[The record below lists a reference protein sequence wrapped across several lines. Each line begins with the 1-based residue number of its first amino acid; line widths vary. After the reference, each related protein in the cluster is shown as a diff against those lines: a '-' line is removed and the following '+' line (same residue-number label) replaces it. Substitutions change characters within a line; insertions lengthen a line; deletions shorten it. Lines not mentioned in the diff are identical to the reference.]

1 MHSTLSSAD
10 PLPGG
15 EGGEGGDGSDDL
27 VTVMQSATILS
38 VQLSSEQ
45 PRPRGNATRP
55 GGPSRLRD
63 LRNLG
68 PASERMLVAAGINTP
83 DELDRLGSVEA
94 YRRAI
99 DAGGHRSLNFL
110 WSLDAA
116 LLDVDWRD
124 LPPDRKSL
132 LRDQV
137 RP

>member
-1 MHSTLSSAD
+1 MPSARISTVRSNPD
-10 PLPGG
+10 
-15 EGGEGGDGSDDL
+15 
-27 VTVMQSATILS
+27 
-38 VQLSSEQ
+38 Q
-45 PRPRGNATRP
+45 PKSRGNASLT
-55 GGPSRLRD
+55 GGQTHLRD

-68 PASERMLVAAGINTP
+68 PASERMLLAAGIRTP

-99 DAGGHRSLNFL
+99 AAGGHRSLNFL

-124 LPPDRKSL
+124 LPPDRKAL

-137 RP
+137 QQ